1 MALHIKDPEAERLAR
16 ELARRTGDT
25 MTGVIVDALRE
36 SFAREQRKARD
47 AEDVFRDIMEIAE
60 HCASLPVHDNRTLE
74 EMLYDEHGLP
84 A

>member
-16 ELARRTGDT
+16 ELAQRTGDT
-25 MTGVIVDALRE
+25 MTGVIVDALRHRV
-36 SFAREQRKARD
+36 ACEQRKARQAD
-47 AEDVFRDIMEIAE
+47 DVFRDIMEIAD
-60 HCASLPVHDNRTLE
+60 HCASLPVLDHRTLE

>member
-16 ELARRTGDT
+16 ELSRLTGDT
-25 MTGVIVDALRE
+25 LTGVIVDALR
-36 SFAREQRKARD
+36 ARNVREQRKARQAD
-47 AEDVFRDIMEIAE
+47 DVFRDVMEIAD
-60 HCASLPVHDNRTLE
+60 HCASLPVLDHRTLE